1 MQNDSPTK
9 LMDNQE
15 EVYQLILRSQN
26 GDKEAQDILVKN
38 NLGLVNLVIK
48 RFVNMGFE
56 YEDLF
61 QIGCIGLVK
70 AIKNFKVEQNVRF
83 STYAVPMI
91 LGEVRRHLRD
101 DGFIKF
107 SRSMK
112 DTAKKVKQTKEKLF
126 KELGRE
132 ATIEE
137 IAQELCITA
146 EDVLLSLESIS
157 GPEYLYDTI
166 HQDDG
171 SPILLIDR
179 ISEEENSE
187 GDQIDKIALK
197 EVINR
202 LDPKQRQII
211 ILRYFKDLTQSQVAK
226 MLGISQVQVSRIEKK
241 VLNYIKESLK

>member
-70 AIKNFKVEQNVRF
+70 AIKNFKVEQNVKF

-112 DTAKKVKQTKEKLF
+112 DTAKKVKHTKEKLF

-137 IAQELCITA
+137 IAQELCITT

-179 ISEEENSE
+179 ISEDENSE
-187 GDQIDKIALK
+187 EDHIDKIALK
-197 EVINR
+197 DVIDK
-202 LDPKQRQII
+202 LEPKQRQVI